1 MQRQVNQFR
10 PKGDPAAAPYAPQRD
25 LANIFLPMLRETFT
39 SLDAANWND
48 FFKKLFE
55 AEGITEDDIGQIV
68 PKFAEAY
75 RLFIRDRT
83 VDTPMA
89 AFERAGITEAHDTVK
104 YALFCRLGEVVTG
117 GFFIALRD
125 VTMQGHES
133 PCAADMAL
141 MLAAGRELAARLD
154 GRAASYQVGDYET
167 ALASLE
173 ERLRVIQQLQ
183 GMLEHAQQEANKPVD
198 PQVAKLQAAT
208 GPLVKLT
215 GFNRLMHCLVLAWKL
230 WKGTL

>member
-1 MQRQVNQFR
+1 MTRQVNQFR
-10 PKGDPAAAPYAPQRD
+10 PKGDPTASPYAPQRD
-25 LANIFLPMLRETFT
+25 LANIFLPMLRETFA

-48 FFKKLFE
+48 FFKKLFA
-55 AEGITEDDIGQIV
+55 AEGITEEDIGQLV

-75 RLFIRDRT
+75 RLFIRDRE
-83 VDTPMA
+83 VDSPMA
-89 AFERAGITEAHDTVK
+89 AFEKAGITEEDATVK

-117 GFFIALRD
+117 GFFVALRD

-141 MLAAGRELAARLD
+141 MLAAGRELAARMD
-154 GRAASYQVGDYET
+154 GRVASYEVGDYET

-183 GMLEHAQQEANKPVD
+183 GMLEHAQREANNPR
-198 PQVAKLQAAT
+198 VARLQAAT
-208 GPLVKLT
+208 SQLSQLK
-215 GFNRLMHCLVLAWKL
+215 GFQRFTYCLVLVWKL

>member
-1 MQRQVNQFR
+1 MTRQVNQFR
-10 PKGDPAAAPYAPQRD
+10 PKGDPTASPYAPQRD
-25 LANIFLPMLRETFT
+25 LANIFLPMLRETFA

-48 FFKKLFE
+48 FFKKLFDD
-55 AEGITEDDIGQIV
+55 AGITEADIGQIV

-75 RLFIRDRT
+75 RLFIRDRE
-83 VDTPMA
+83 VDSPMA
-89 AFERAGITEAHDTVK
+89 AFERAGITEAHDAVK

-141 MLAAGRELAARLD
+141 MLAAGRELAARID

-167 ALASLE
+167 VIASLE

-183 GMLEHAQQEANKPVD
+183 GMLEHAQQEANKPLD

-208 GPLVKLT
+208 GPLAKLK
-215 GFNRLMHCLVLAWKL
+215 GFQRITYCLVLVWKL